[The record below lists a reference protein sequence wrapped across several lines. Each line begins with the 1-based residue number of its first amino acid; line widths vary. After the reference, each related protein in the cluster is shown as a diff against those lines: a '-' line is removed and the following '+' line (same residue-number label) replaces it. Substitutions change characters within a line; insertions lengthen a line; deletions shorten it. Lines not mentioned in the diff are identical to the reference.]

1 MLRQIGATEL
11 LLILGVALLFFGGRR
26 LPEMARGSGQALRIF
41 KDEIRTQSS
50 KDESESEPAQTKV

>member
-11 LLILGVALLFFGGRR
+11 LLILAVAMLFFGGRR

-41 KDEIRTQSS
+41 KEEIRSQSS
-50 KDESESEPAQTKV
+50 GEEPEQPQTKA